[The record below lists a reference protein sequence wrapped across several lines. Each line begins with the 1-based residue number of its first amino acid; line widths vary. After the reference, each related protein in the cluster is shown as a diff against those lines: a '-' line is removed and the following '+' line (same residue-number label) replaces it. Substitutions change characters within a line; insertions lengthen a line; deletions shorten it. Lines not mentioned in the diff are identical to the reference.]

1 MLLQLMCRR
10 TLVSFMHCPYQVR
23 ELDDL
28 ELHGSV
34 QLTKQQSTVQSPTPY
49 TLRTLACVHGGQN
62 MCSCMR
68 RTGLPT
74 PASHLISSPRAP
86 R

>member
-34 QLTKQQSTVQSPTPY
+34 QLTK
-49 TLRTLACVHGGQN
+49 
-62 MCSCMR
+62 
-68 RTGLPT
+68 
-74 PASHLISSPRAP
+74 
-86 R
+86 